1 MSNDEMARLDQSS
14 CLEKHTEDT
23 PIKEV
28 SRREFIQTSAAGLL
42 MSAPHL
48 FSGSGPPQRA
58 STPTDLEL
66 CFMPATVLAGEIRA
80 KRISPVEVIDAVYA
94 RLHEIN
100 PKINAFCTLTE
111 EKARLAAKESEAAVM
126 RGGQLGALHGVPVSI
141 KDLLL
146 TRGVRTMYGSRIR
159 EHYIPEE
166 DAPSVAKVLAAGA
179 ILIGKTTTPEHG
191 FKAVTDSPLTG
202 MTRNP
207 WNLDKTC
214 GGSSG
219 GAGAAIAAGLGP
231 LAIGTDAGGSIRIPC
246 SFNGIFGLKP
256 SFGRVAAYPPSPV
269 PFLVHVGPMTRT
281 VRDAALMLTTMAGP
295 DERDLLSLPADAT
308 DYLSSCDRGIRGL
321 RVAWSAT
328 LGYAKVDPEVAHLTQ
343 AAARVF
349 ESDLGCNVEAVDPG
363 FGSPWSFFTVL
374 WVTSCFLR
382 LHSFLKE
389 WESRMDPDL
398 VKVVKQGERLA
409 PTDYAEA
416 LANRSVLW
424 ETTRKVFDRY
434 DLLLTPTVPVQP
446 FDVGR
451 IAPET
456 ISADK
461 GLLPF
466 GDWIPFTYPWNLTG
480 QPTASVPCGF
490 TREGLPVGLQIVG
503 RRFADAMVLRAASAF
518 EQVRPWVHARPS

>member
-1 MSNDEMARLDQSS
+1 MSDDEIARSNQSS
-14 CLEKHTEDT
+14 HLEKHTEDT

-28 SRREFIQTSAAGLL
+28 SRRDFIQTSAAGLL
-42 MSAPHL
+42 MSVPH
-48 FSGSGPPQRA
+48 FSSGSGPPQRA
-58 STPTDLEL
+58 STPADLEL
-66 CFMPATVLAGEIRA
+66 CFMPATVLAEEIRT

-111 EKARLAAKESEAAVM
+111 EQAHSAAKESEAAVM
-126 RGGQLGALHGVPVSI
+126 RGEQLGALHGVPVSI

-159 EHYIPEE
+159 KHYVPEE

-191 FKAVTDSPLTG
+191 FKAVTDCPLTG
-202 MTRNP
+202 VSRNP
-207 WNLDKTC
+207 WNLNKTC

-219 GAGAAIAAGLGP
+219 GAGAAIAAGLGT
-231 LAIGTDAGGSIRIPC
+231 LGIGTDAGGSIRIPC
-246 SFNGIFGLKP
+246 SFNGIFGIKP

-281 VRDAALMLTTMAGP
+281 VRDAALMLTAMAGP

-308 DYLSSCDRGIRGL
+308 DYLSACDRGIRGL

-328 LGYAKVDPEVAHLTQ
+328 LGYVKVELEVAHLTQ
-343 AAARVF
+343 AAASIF

-363 FGSPWSFFTVL
+363 FGSAWSFFTVL
-374 WVTSCFLR
+374 WVTSCLLR
-382 LHSFLKE
+382 LRDFLKE

-416 LANRSVLW
+416 LAKRSVLW
-424 ETTRKVFDRY
+424 ETTRKFFDRY
-434 DLLLTPTVPVQP
+434 DLLLTPTLPVMP

-456 ISADK
+456 IATDK

-480 QPTASVPCGF
+480 QPAASVPCGF

-518 EQVRPWVHARPS
+518 EQARPWAHTRPF